1 MVALNRGPVFIQAI
15 NGSSEFK
22 NKHFIVGVLKG
33 AIKEIGNE
41 KIVQVIT
48 NNANVMKAAG
58 ALIEGEF
65 LKIFQTPC
73 VVHTLKLALKNICA
87 TKNTEKNEV
96 TYEECS
102 WITSIADDTSFI
114 RIFIMNHSMRLA
126 MFNELCPLK
135 LL

>member
-1 MVALNRGPVFIQAI
+1 MVALNRGPVFIKAI
-15 NGSSEFK
+15 NGSSKFK

-65 LKIFQTPC
+65 LKIF
-73 VVHTLKLALKNICA
+73 
-87 TKNTEKNEV
+87 
-96 TYEECS
+96 
-102 WITSIADDTSFI
+102 
-114 RIFIMNHSMRLA
+114 
-126 MFNELCPLK
+126 
-135 LL
+135 